1 MHSKPQTYPAVYI
14 IFTLLHA
21 LRRGSESKNIWRE
34 FRRQGI
40 ALRPRLSFWLALC
53 RQAGLLKPDAPVRVA
68 SYARQ
73 WLNKPPDEQAL
84 LLIEAWQNAPKNHKS
99 RQFRKKL
106 LWKLKYD
113 KALTPKDL
121 GAIHGLDALGLT
133 ADGRL
138 TRWGSFF
145 INPARTAKRGFEAC
159 GVRGEGKAPT
169 PKPSA
174 PCKIHED
181 HFFAS
186 IPQHADLLWELETH
200 LRPSVPGQYPLTRRA
215 LHFHEGDPYRLIE
228 LIERGLQA
236 EIPERTKALIL
247 DQPSIRIAEGIVLEF
262 SSPAELK
269 QLRRQPVF
277 RKYIDEFL
285 SPQRILVSNEKASG
299 LFQMLKRRG
308 VYAHREPGQARGRQK
323 RTHFPSTP
331 GTPPKP
337 VGAGVPKLTVIEK
350 YKQLGQALDIF
361 YRAPGYPAEKRRI
374 TPLLIEER
382 GEHTYVIAYCQTRR
396 AQRTFRLDRI
406 EVPGTW

>member
-21 LRRGSESKNIWRE
+21 IRRGSERKNIWRE

-40 ALRPRLSFWLALC
+40 ALKPRLSFWLALC
-53 RQAGLLKPDAPVRVA
+53 RQVGLLKPDGALRVA
-68 SYARQ
+68 GFARQ

-84 LLIEAWQNAPKNHKS
+84 LLIEAWQNAPKNHRS

-121 GAIHGLDALGLT
+121 GAINGLDALGLT
-133 ADGRL
+133 ADGKLTKWGTIFVKDEGNLPSPRADEPCRL
-138 TRWGSFF
+138 HADLFL
-145 INPARTAKRGFEAC
+145 
-159 GVRGEGKAPT
+159 APL
-169 PKPSA
+169 PRY
-174 PCKIHED
+174 
-181 HFFAS
+181 
-186 IPQHADLLWELETH
+186 ADLLWDLETY
-200 LRPSVPGQYPLTRRA
+200 LRPKAPGVYPLTRRA

-236 EIPERTKALIL
+236 EIPERTRALIL

-262 SSPAELK
+262 SSPAEL
-269 QLRRQPVF
+269 QHLRRQPVF

-299 LFQMLKRRG
+299 LLQMLKRRG
-308 VYAHREPGQARGRQK
+308 VYTHRQPERVEGRKK
-323 RTHFPSTP
+323 RTHFPSAPNTL
-331 GTPPKP
+331 PKP

-350 YKQLGQALDIF
+350 YKQLGQALDIL
-361 YRAPGYPAEKRRI
+361 YRTPGYPAEQRRI
-374 TPLLIEER
+374 TPLLIEQR